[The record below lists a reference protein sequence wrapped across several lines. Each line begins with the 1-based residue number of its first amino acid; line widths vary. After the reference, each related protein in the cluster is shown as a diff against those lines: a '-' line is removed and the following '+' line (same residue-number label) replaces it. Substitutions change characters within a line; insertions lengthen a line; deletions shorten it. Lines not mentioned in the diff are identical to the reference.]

1 MDNNKQ
7 DLIHLRPESPNEV
20 DLGELILKLIGEWK
34 LITAVTALGAFAS
47 LVIALQQTSIY
58 RVEAIIAA
66 PNIAELSV
74 MVDQPLVSIS
84 SEKAIERVAEN
95 LFSVKNQKIVFGQ
108 SELFQIS
115 SQGNSSNLGTLFA
128 NSMKDL
134 TISRVEREFYTLA
147 ENQRAPFK
155 EVSIVLDSAYAGQ
168 AALFVNALTTR
179 ALALAL
185 ETFRED
191 TTARK
196 LDQITKLEIEMIA
209 LRGAGT
215 TARLGNIKRLE
226 EQNNL
231 ARDQLLLELALLEQQ
246 AKTNR
251 LKRIAQ
257 LDEAIPTAAG
267 LKITEPVTWE
277 DLRPASSN
285 AQILNDLSTATRGQ
299 PLYFQGT
306 RLLTAE
312 REMLRARTNDL
323 LHVQESAELQFQL
336 DQLAADPK
344 IAALKQREDDTI
356 YIANYDA
363 LQTQLS
369 VLENLDT
376 DFPSARMATIIQ
388 PAIRPT
394 EPIKP
399 NRKLIAVAGTVL
411 AGFLAMF
418 FALIRIMVKK

>member
-7 DLIHLRPESPNEV
+7 DLIHLRPEGPNEV

-74 MVDQPLVSIS
+74 MVDQSLVPIS
-84 SEKAIERVAEN
+84 SEKAIERVVEN

-115 SQGNSSNLGTLFA
+115 SQGNSGNLGTLFA

-196 LDQITKLEIEMIA
+196 LDQITKLETEMIA
-209 LRGAGT
+209 LREAGT

-226 EQNNL
+226 DQNNL

-306 RLLTAE
+306 RLLAAE

-336 DQLAADPK
+336 EQLAADPK

-363 LQTQLS
+363 LKTNLS

-376 DFPSARMATIIQ
+376 DFTNAKMATLIQ
-388 PAIRPT
+388 PAIRSA

-399 NRKLIAVAGTVL
+399 NRKFIAVAGTVL
-411 AGFLAMF
+411 AAFLGLFLALM
-418 FALIRIMVKK
+418 RIAVKK